1 MTFLLLMAVLAV
13 PVSAEG
19 LAEFPDLPKNVCVV
33 DDADMLSNETEQW
46 LDSLN
51 GTLQQGCEG
60 ATIAVLTVQDIG
72 VLSAADYATQAF
84 NEWGVGD
91 KDENNGVLV
100 LLSRTSSRY
109 ADGDYY
115 VALGAGLDGTQL
127 SSELKTILN
136 KKMEK
141 PFSKGDYDKAIKE
154 TVKTIEVSVRD
165 QYGQGTFGHKVWMK
179 IKAIAMTAFE
189 VFLYLVAAAFI
200 GVHIYGIIAAVK
212 ECFSRTFG
220 RGKKKGGKYSSYGRH
235 HSRSSSYRRRS
246 SSGSRRMDGGRS
258 FGGGAGRG

>member
-51 GTLQQGCEG
+51 GTLQQECEG

-91 KDENNGVLV
+91 KNENNGVLV
-100 LLSRTSSRY
+100 LMCRTSLRHS
-109 ADGDYY
+109 DGDYY
-115 VALGAGLDGTQL
+115 VALGKGLDGTQL
-127 SSELKTILN
+127 SSELKMMLN
-136 KKMEK
+136 KKWKSPLLQEIT
-141 PFSKGDYDKAIKE
+141 IK
-154 TVKTIEVSVRD
+154 
-165 QYGQGTFGHKVWMK
+165 Q
-179 IKAIAMTAFE
+179 
-189 VFLYLVAAAFI
+189 
-200 GVHIYGIIAAVK
+200 
-212 ECFSRTFG
+212 SRIP
-220 RGKKKGGKYSSYGRH
+220 
-235 HSRSSSYRRRS
+235 
-246 SSGSRRMDGGRS
+246 
-258 FGGGAGRG
+258 